1 MGQMNDEAK
10 FERIEALL
18 HATAE
23 RGNQMELR
31 FNQRMDRVEQRM
43 DREDRRRE
51 LAHRRWE
58 SRMGKVDERMGDFE
72 RKLGATQ
79 KLVQYGMK
87 LLVQIGE
94 QQKQTKA
101 ELRELA
107 KAQKAWLDSMR
118 GGNGNGHRRMT

>member
-10 FERIEALL
+10 FARIEALL

-31 FNQRMDRVEQRM
+31 FNRRMDRAE
-43 DREDRRRE
+43 E
-51 LAHRRWE
+51 
-58 SRMGKVDERMGDFE
+58 RMGKAELRMEKFDRRIE
-72 RKLGATQ
+72 ATQ

-94 QQKQTKA
+94 EQKKTRV

-118 GGNGNGHRRMT
+118 GGNGNGHRRVN